1 MAQGPIV
8 AVEEPWRLVSWPGSV
23 CGGCQSVISTRCVC
37 EKGGRK
43 SIGVLY
49 IGFRE
54 NRSPHWMTRRRFE
67 SRRLG
72 FGANS
77 VIDMYWE
84 RGKDVPT
91 SIG

>member
-1 MAQGPIV
+1 M
-8 AVEEPWRLVSWPGSV
+8 SV
-23 CGGCQSVISTRCVC
+23 CRFCSTLCHEKPWYKFWICEFAVC

-43 SIGVLY
+43 SIDVLY